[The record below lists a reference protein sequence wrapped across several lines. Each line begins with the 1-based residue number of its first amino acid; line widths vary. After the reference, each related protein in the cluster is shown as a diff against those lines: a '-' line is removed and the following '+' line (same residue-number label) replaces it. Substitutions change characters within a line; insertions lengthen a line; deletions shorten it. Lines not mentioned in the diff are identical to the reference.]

1 MMIDDVVVVVDV
13 VDVVDVDV
21 VDDDDDNDDDDV
33 FDGVMMGCDI
43 FYSMSLNQLNSL
55 CLLVASFLSCTGL
68 GSHPSNF
75 SRHVSS
81 FLLDEVPDM
90 WDSES

>member
-21 VDDDDDNDDDDV
+21 VDDDDNDDDDV

-55 CLLVASFLSCTGL
+55 CLLVASYFYLVLGWGHTLPISQDMFLVFC
-68 GSHPSNF
+68 
-75 SRHVSS
+75 
-81 FLLDEVPDM
+81 
-90 WDSES
+90 